1 MKIKLGVPVDFK
13 ISQRYYD
20 FNRQNAIRDVYD
32 ALVEL
37 ITNSDDSYHRL
48 FVRKHR
54 GIDGGRILVEI
65 EEKRKNNSS
74 KLIIHD
80 KAEGMTLQDMMLK
93 LIHVGE
99 RQSIEGD
106 RGFMGRGVKD
116 CTALG
121 KIIIESI
128 KEDRYYKCELNKN
141 FQLVPIEDG
150 EKATNTIRNEL
161 RIEHGNGTV
170 VTLVIDPQIKIPR
183 IETII
188 RDLPWHYALRDI
200 LSSKSPTELF
210 LKNLN
215 NPHHKPERLI
225 SLSPEGE
232 LVCDKLFEILSY
244 SNVKARL
251 KIWRAK
257 EPPEDPSDRF
267 RRSGVLIKGKRT
279 IYECSLLYP
288 SFEKDFYAKR
298 YFGRL
303 ECEYIDDLLND
314 YDKRRKNNQ
323 PHPPENPSLIID
335 PNRQTGLRRDHPF
348 VKALFQ
354 IPSEEL
360 KQLIEKD
367 TGQDKASQKEI
378 ANKETQHRLLELAKV
393 ASRFL
398 EQQVEDIEETT
409 LDDTVD
415 ENFFSKKGVLIFP
428 TYLNIAIGQVRTL
441 TFYVNHSLYD
451 KEGKE
456 VKITSDD
463 SAINIIDSSFKLRT
477 HPKRSDRL
485 IGTFRIQGV
494 SLKEMVCIQTNCE
507 ELPQAEAM
515 IKVVENKIEE
525 HQFNNPLEFEHKQYH
540 IREGSVK
547 TLRVFAKYPELVA
560 HETPINVFSSD
571 QEGIPVKG
579 RCVLIPIGGS
589 NFAVGEITVQGRRH
603 NGKAVINTTLNN
615 EKTYSNVKVVQ
626 KDESGAPIKIKIVSK
641 NLGVYRAAWSLQ
653 ETNVLEISAV
663 HESIKR
669 YLGPEPDY
677 KGQETPLFRVLLAEI
692 VAERICMK
700 ALELEVKS
708 RPWDFKDDFNGSPEI
723 VLNTVI
729 SHLQKRLRDFV
740 AKAHKVMLQDL

>member
-1 MKIKLGVPVDFK
+1 M
-13 ISQRYYD
+13 
-20 FNRQNAIRDVYD
+20 
-32 ALVEL
+32 
-37 ITNSDDSYHRL
+37 
-48 FVRKHR
+48 FVQKHR
-54 GIDGGRILVEI
+54 GIDGGPILIEI

-74 KLIIHD
+74 KLLIHD
-80 KAEGMTLQDMMLK
+80 KAQGMTLQNMMIK

-99 RQSIEGD
+99 RQSLEGD

-116 CTALG
+116 CTTLG
-121 KIIIESI
+121 KIIIESM
-128 KEDRYYKCELNKN
+128 KDDKYYKCELNKN
-141 FQLVPIEDG
+141 SQLVPIEDG
-150 EKATNTIRNEL
+150 RKETDSIRNDL

-170 VTLVIDPQIKIPR
+170 VTLIIDPQIKIPH

-200 LSSKSPTELF
+200 LSPQSPSKLF

-215 NPHHKPERLI
+215 NPNHKPERLI
-225 SLSPEGE
+225 SLSPEGD
-232 LVCDKLFEILSY
+232 LVSDELFEIHGY
-244 SNVKARL
+244 PNIKAKL

-257 EPPEDPSDRF
+257 EPLGDPSDRF
-267 RRSGVLIKGKRT
+267 RRSGLLIKGKRT

-298 YFGRL
+298 YSGRL
-303 ECEYIDDLLND
+303 ECVYIDYLLND
-314 YDKRRKNNQ
+314 YDERRKNGE
-323 PHPPENPSLIID
+323 PHPPENPSLITD

-348 VKALFQ
+348 IKALFQ
-354 IPSEEL
+354 IPSEGL

-367 TGQDKASQKEI
+367 KGQDKASQKEI
-378 ANKETQHRLLELAKV
+378 ANKETQHRLSELAKV

-398 EQQVEDIEETT
+398 EQQVEDIEEAT

-415 ENFFSKKGVLIFP
+415 DDSFSKKGVLIFP

-441 TFYVNHSLYD
+441 TFYVNRSLYD
-451 KEGKE
+451 KEGKD
-456 VKITSDD
+456 VNVACDD
-463 SAINIIDSSFKLRT
+463 PAVNIIDSSFKLRA
-477 HPKRSDRL
+477 HSKRNDRL
-485 IGTFRIQGV
+485 FGTFRIQGV
-494 SLKEMVCIQTNCE
+494 SLKDIVCLQTNCDGI
-507 ELPQAEAM
+507 PQTEAI
-515 IKVVENKIEE
+515 IKVIEDKIEE
-525 HQFNNPLEFEHKQYH
+525 HQFINPLEFEHKQYH
-540 IREGSVK
+540 VKEGSVK
-547 TLRVFAKYPELVA
+547 TLRIYAKYPELIA
-560 HETPINVFSSD
+560 YETSIDIFSSD
-571 QEGIPVKG
+571 QEGVPVKG
-579 RCVLIPIGGS
+579 RCVLVPIERS
-589 NFAVGEITVQGRRH
+589 NFAVGEIATQGRRH
-603 NGKAVINTTLNN
+603 NGKAIISTTLNN
-615 EKTYSNVKVVQ
+615 EKAQCNIKVIQ
-626 KDESGAPIKIKIVSK
+626 KDESGAPIKINIVSK

-677 KGQETPLFRVLLAEI
+677 EGQDAPLFRVLLAEI

-740 AKAHKVMLQDL
+740 ARAHKVMLADL